1 MIYLKKLKLKLTEK
15 QRQFIEKVEKDKN
28 DNQEMKDMLTDNIIC
43 IYLLADTYGAKIAA
57 AKMLLKLKRALLEKY
72 IAENIVEIE
81 EIEHYKAQKVSNFKE
96 FDRCD

>member
-1 MIYLKKLKLKLTEK
+1 MKKLKLKLTEK

-28 DNQEMKDMLTDNIIC
+28 DSQEMKEMLTDNIIC

-57 AKMLLKLKRALLEKY
+57 AKMLLRLKRALLEKY
-72 IAENIVEIE
+72 IAENIVKIE

-96 FDRCD
+96 FDRYD